1 MEESH
6 KRITKEIS
14 TRQRTATLS
23 ARVEAVGV
31 PVMYIYIYLFFF
43 FTNMLNI
50 KHHFDFRFDLN
61 QLRKHIYYYFLKDHK
76 ISRINEIKTGT

>member
-1 MEESH
+1 MGLAIKRAYGFNFCSSWHISLSVMEESH

-14 TRQRTATLS
+14 TRQRTDTLS
-23 ARVEAVGV
+23 ARVEAGGV
-31 PVMYIYIYLFFF
+31 PFIFFIFLFF

-61 QLRKHIYYYFLKDHK
+61 Q
-76 ISRINEIKTGT
+76 

>member
-31 PVMYIYIYLFFF
+31 PVIYIYIFLVFF

-61 QLRKHIYYYFLKDHK
+61 QLRKHIYNYFLKR
-76 ISRINEIKTGT
+76 S

>member
-1 MEESH
+1 MGLAIKRAYGFNFCSSWHISLSVMEESH

-31 PVMYIYIYLFFF
+31 PVIYIYIYLFVFF
-43 FTNMLNI
+43 YKYA
-50 KHHFDFRFDLN
+50 KH
-61 QLRKHIYYYFLKDHK
+61 
-76 ISRINEIKTGT
+76 KTSF

>member
-31 PVMYIYIYLFFF
+31 PVIYIYIYISFCFF

-61 QLRKHIYYYFLKDHK
+61 QLRKHIYNYFLKR
-76 ISRINEIKTGT
+76 S